1 MKRERV
7 ERVVAVGRRLADPR
21 DPLGRDARVRL
32 PATTGLSPEGVELAL
47 SEHLET
53 RPSDAELD
61 QLLSSAG
68 DAPRCWLVLSAN
80 VCTAAL
86 RAIALGCA
94 TAPDV
99 CVRPSRRD
107 PVLAE
112 LLVGALASDP
122 GYRAAGGRIELTA
135 SVSDAAAGDELHV
148 YGADRT
154 IDALRA
160 AAAPGVRVRGHGTGF
175 GLAVIGAATS
185 LARAAAALA
194 RDVVAFDQRG
204 CLSPRIALVEGSAER
219 ALELAQHLD
228 AALGAL
234 EARVPRG
241 PLGAELALYRATM
254 EALGTTFAGDAH
266 LVGVDPNPRAL
277 LLPPAARI
285 VHVAAARADEATAL
299 VAPLAPWI
307 TALGADDAGGLT
319 TRVAALAT
327 AARRS
332 ALGHMQRPPLDGP
345 VDRREAWIRRTEAWM
360 A

>member
-21 DPLGRDARVRL
+21 DPLGREARARL
-32 PATTGLSPEGVELAL
+32 PGATGLSPEGVELAL
-47 SEHLET
+47 TEHLEA

-61 QLLSSAG
+61 QLHASAG

-86 RAIALGCA
+86 RAVALGCA

-99 CVRPSRRD
+99 RVRPSRRD

-112 LLVGALASDP
+112 LLVGALASDA
-122 GYRAAGGRIELTA
+122 GYRAAGGRIELAT
-135 SVSDAAAGDELHV
+135 SVSEAIPGDELHV

-160 AAAPGVRVRGHGTGF
+160 AAAPGVRVRGHGAGF
-175 GLAVIGAATS
+175 GLAVIGRATS
-185 LARAAAALA
+185 LPRAAAALA

-204 CLSPRIALVEGSAER
+204 CLSPRIALVDGSAER
-219 ALELAQHLD
+219 ALELARHLD

-234 EARVPRG
+234 GERVPRG
-241 PLGAELALYRATM
+241 PLGAELGAELALYRRTM
-254 EALGTTFAGDAH
+254 EALGATLAGDAH
-266 LVGVDPNPRAL
+266 LVGVDPDPRAL

-285 VHVAAARADEATAL
+285 VHVTAARADDATAL
-299 VAPLAPWI
+299 VVPLAPWI
-307 TALGADDAGGLT
+307 TALGADDAGELT
-319 TRVAALAT
+319 TRVAALAP

-345 VDRREAWIRRTEAWM
+345 VDRRP
-360 A
+360 